1 MKRLTRK
8 FIRSSYPLDS
18 IEMLELNVVMLNN
31 GNTIKPREV
40 PGIIYLGRKKG
51 VGVHKMQEQFEGKFL
66 CPRSA

>member
-1 MKRLTRK
+1 
-8 FIRSSYPLDS
+8 
-18 IEMLELNVVMLNN
+18 MLELNVVMLNN